1 MKNKPTINLKFGQ
14 GTLKEA
20 LRISIYLAVIPFLL
34 ISYLLYTHPDTEPLY
49 YSCTVF
55 ILIILVFAS
64 IYPFVRDVIELTR
77 YFKNLLYRRE
87 VKMPIFASFAAA
99 SQLPEVLML
108 LKKSWEETNEELSK
122 KVLESKVLFNTI
134 PNIILLLNTNLVITS
149 ANDAAHNTLGTS
161 LIGQDLEQLLKDKNL
176 IGAVRL
182 VMHDK
187 IGKQIEIS
195 LNDIMPRFY
204 RVKIEIFGVNP
215 YSALQNIL
223 LVFDDITE
231 TKRAETT
238 FIDFVANASHEIRT
252 PITSIIG
259 ISETLLNAGYD
270 DKEAFD
276 NFMPMIYAQ
285 ASRMKQLIN
294 DLLSLA
300 SIEKQLTS
308 PPSDLID
315 IKEVIAFVIK
325 QLEWELSQ
333 NKITLKADLS
343 DNLCPICGD
352 RNQLVQVFYNLITNA
367 IKYGKTNTE
376 IIIEAEE
383 TEIPHHRDSGMEEF
397 HRMLMISIRDFGEG
411 IAHEDIERLTERFF
425 RVDKSRS
432 KKIGGTGLGLSIV
445 KQILIRHNGFLDIK
459 SKVREGSTFT
469 VYLPIY
475 EHFNELIQ
483 EHDNT

>member
-1 MKNKPTINLKFGQ
+1 MKNKPIINLKIGQ
-14 GTLKEA
+14 SALKEA
-20 LRISIYLAVIPFLL
+20 LRISIYLAAIPFLL

-49 YSCTVF
+49 YGCAAF
-55 ILIILVFAS
+55 ILLILIFAA
-64 IYPFVRDVIELTR
+64 IYPFVRDIMELTR

-87 VKMPIFASFAAA
+87 VKMPIFTSFAAA
-99 SQLPEVLML
+99 SQMPEVLGL

-134 PNIILLLNTNLVITS
+134 PNILLTLNNNLVITS
-149 ANDAAHNTLGTS
+149 ANDAAHNALGAAV
-161 LIGQDLEQLLKDKNL
+161 IGQDLDYLLKDKNL
-176 IGAVRL
+176 IGAIRL

-187 IGKQIEIS
+187 IGKQIEITV
-195 LNDIMPRFY
+195 NDVMQRHY
-204 RVKIEIFGVNP
+204 RVKIETFGVNP
-215 YSALQNIL
+215 YDILQNVL

-231 TKRAETT
+231 AKRAETT
-238 FIDFVANASHEIRT
+238 FSDFVANASHEIRT

-259 ISETLLNAGYD
+259 ISETLMNAGYD

-276 NFMPMIYAQ
+276 HFMPMISAQ

-294 DLLSLA
+294 DLLNLA
-300 SIEKQLTS
+300 SIEKQLTV

-315 IKEVIAFVIK
+315 IKELIAFVTK

-333 NKITLKADLS
+333 NNITLKVDLS
-343 DNLCPICGD
+343 DNLSPIIGD

-367 IKYGKTNTE
+367 IKYGKANTK
-376 IIIEAEE
+376 IIIGASE
-383 TEIPHHRDSGMEEF
+383 TEVPQHVATGIEEF
-397 HRMLMISIRDFGEG
+397 HRMLRISFQDFGEG
-411 IAHEDIERLTERFF
+411 IKQEDIERLTERFF

-459 SKVREGSTFT
+459 SKEKEGSTFT

-475 EHFNELIQ
+475 EHFNELTH
-483 EHDNT
+483 EKL